1 MFQSQK
7 RHLESILKS
16 LKDKQIRWAFGFG
29 YFYFGLRLVLSG
41 FGFWNS
47 NIRCVHCKS
56 KAFRRRNGEVV
67 KCFECQIPLGKKDM
81 MEKSWGQM
89 QIENE
94 IRIRNNLREEFDSK
108 PEDFDSAREYYEYM
122 EELEEMG
129 RKICC

>member
-1 MFQSQK
+1 
-7 RHLESILKS
+7 
-16 LKDKQIRWAFGFG
+16 
-29 YFYFGLRLVLSG
+29 
-41 FGFWNS
+41 
-47 NIRCVHCKS
+47 
-56 KAFRRRNGEVV
+56 
-67 KCFECQIPLGKKDM
+67 M

-129 RKICC
+129 RNICCQWDKWLRLYKSLMKVSINQLHDI